1 MTHRWGQLCAVF
13 AGDWSPCD
21 LPGPTPALVFSHS
34 ADSRPLPGRSRATP
48 RTEETGSTHGDT
60 PAPDRSS
67 PPQGPTVALTGR
79 LLLCQVGLR
88 KGSRAALAGR
98 AGLPGW
104 GCFIPSTSR
113 WATTPWPGRK
123 LGDDGGGLVTG
134 LQPGHGAV
142 GRCQDD
148 GMPHGS
154 QRSRSSVV
162 ARHRQ
167 GGARRIDQ
175 LWGPCGGPPTSGRRE
190 NRRELLRGVSAFQDR
205 FSSLIAWSARAP

>member
-1 MTHRWGQLCAVF
+1 MTANVVHGRVTSALLGL
-13 AGDWSPCD
+13 PED
-21 LPGPTPALVFSHS
+21 LLNPWDRAL
-34 ADSRPLPGRSRATP
+34 A
-48 RTEETGSTHGDT
+48 
-60 PAPDRSS
+60 
-67 PPQGPTVALTGR
+67 GR

-142 GRCQDD
+142 GRCQVN
-148 GMPHGS
+148 GMKRKQPARVQAAS
-154 QRSRSSVV
+154 ATVPLDLTVRSK
-162 ARHRQ
+162 
-167 GGARRIDQ
+167 
-175 LWGPCGGPPTSGRRE
+175 P
-190 NRRELLRGVSAFQDR
+190 
-205 FSSLIAWSARAP
+205 